1 MKQTQK
7 QLEEYL
13 VELEELRLESEA
25 IDKQLKEQ
33 KKSIVTTTTPGTP
46 VNAEVITG
54 YNILPIE
61 GLRIER
67 RIEDLKLEIAKE
79 TGEIDEQTY
88 QKQKFDNQ
96 VQRYN
101 EDAAIIKHGIKYN
114 RRFYQVSE
122 DRIHYEK
129 DENGNYIM
137 APSIQEYP
145 TFTTFE
151 MDIAGN
157 PKKDE
162 DGNLVEAEEKDP
174 MDIYKYK
181 AFSRQNKEL
190 EEEVKDNF
198 DVNINADNL
207 DSAQKI
213 AIAEKNLTIRRIETD
228 LTEAQKKRRNAAVA
242 AVAATCGTVVLGLLS
257 NMDTSQFA
265 EQGTEM
271 IQNLMDGY
279 ETGALQNLGKC
290 LTTIPAQVYAGVAVV
305 AGGLISTIKKSKLV
319 RKLKKKLSTETELN
333 SEAVE
338 TITNFSEPITSKSR

>member
-1 MKQTQK
+1 MKQIQ
-7 QLEEYL
+7 QYEI
-13 VELEELRLESEA
+13 ELEELKLESDEL
-25 IDKQLKEQ
+25 DKKLKEQ
-33 KKSIVTTTTPGTP
+33 KESLITTPTVAIP
-46 VNAEVITG
+46 EDAEVITG

-88 QKQKFDNQ
+88 QKQKFDYQ
-96 VQRYN
+96 IQRHN

-114 RRFYQVSE
+114 RQFYQVSE

-129 DENGNYIM
+129 DENGNYIK

-145 TFTTFE
+145 TFTTFV
-151 MDIAGN
+151 MDIEGN
-157 PKKDE
+157 PRKDE
-162 DGNLVEAEEKDP
+162 NGYLVEAEEKDP
-174 MDIYKYK
+174 MEFYKYK
-181 AFSRQNKEL
+181 VFNRQNKEL

-198 DVNINADNL
+198 DVNINTDNL
-207 DSAQKI
+207 DSVQKV
-213 AIAEKNLTIRRIETD
+213 AIAEKNLTIKRIQTELTD
-228 LTEAQKKRRNAAVA
+228 VQKKRRNTAIA

-257 NMDTSQFA
+257 NMDTTQFA
-265 EQGTEM
+265 DQGTEM

-305 AGGLISTIKKSKLV
+305 AGNLISTIKKSKLA
-319 RKLKKKLSTETELN
+319 RKLRKKLDNETELN
-333 SEAVE
+333 SEAIE
-338 TITNFSEPITSKSR
+338 TIANFSEPITSKSR